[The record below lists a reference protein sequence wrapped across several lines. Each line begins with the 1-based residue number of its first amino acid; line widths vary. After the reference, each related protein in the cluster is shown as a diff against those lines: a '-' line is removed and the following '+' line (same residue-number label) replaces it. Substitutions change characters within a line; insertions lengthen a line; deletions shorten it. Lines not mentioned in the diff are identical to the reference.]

1 MANLAHR
8 MDFQIRYMQRALTLA
23 QKGAGKV
30 APNPMVGCVIVF
42 EGQIIGEGYHH
53 KFGGP
58 HAEVVAIN
66 SVSDTSKLG
75 NADVYVT
82 LEPCSHFGKTPPCA
96 DLLVHYKVKRVIVGS
111 KDPNPKVA
119 GRGIKRLEEAG
130 IEVITGV
137 LNEEEAL
144 LNKRFRCNF
153 TKKRPYIILKWAQTE
168 DGFLARENFDSKWIS
183 DEYSR
188 QLVHK
193 YRSEEQAILV
203 GYNTVLYDSPRLDVR
218 DWSGNNPVR
227 IILDPGARL
236 DTQKLMTGNA
246 KTYVFTS
253 SKKLSDKN
261 IEFID
266 IGTENY
272 LDSVLEELYKMNV
285 HSVFVEGGPKTLTK
299 FISHG
304 FWDEIRIFKSKQ
316 TFESGIVAPDFKGKL
331 ISTERIINDTLE
343 IYHPL

>member
-1 MANLAHR
+1 MANLVHR

-23 QKGAGKV
+23 RKGVGKV

-42 EGQIIGEGYHH
+42 ENQIIGEGYHH

-66 SVSDTSKLG
+66 SVTNKSKLE

-96 DLLVHYKVKRVIVGS
+96 DLLVQHKVKRVIIGS

-130 IEVITGV
+130 IEVMTGV

-144 LNKRFRCNF
+144 LNKRFRCYF

-168 DGFLARENFDSKWIS
+168 DGFLGRENFDSKWIS

-203 GYNTVLYDSPRLDVR
+203 GYNTVIYDSPRLDVR

-227 IILDPGARL
+227 IILDPGAML
-236 DTQKLMTGNA
+236 DSKQLMTENA
-246 KTYVFTS
+246 NTYVFTS
-253 SKKLSDKN
+253 SKALSEKN

-266 IGTENY
+266 LSSENY
-272 LDSVLEELYKMNV
+272 LDSVLEQLYKMNV
-285 HSVFVEGGPKTLTK
+285 HSIFVEGGSKTLTK
-299 FISHG
+299 FINHG
-304 FWDEIRIFKSKQ
+304 FWDEIRVFKSKQ
-316 TFESGIVAPDFKGKL
+316 TFVSGISSPDFKGKL